1 MSDTETNFGIE
12 LQTMKKAM
20 ADVLGTDYAMKCSAL
35 ETKLQQMES
44 THKAEVLGLQKQL
57 NKLLESACTQ
67 TRALPEVTGE

>member
-1 MSDTETNFGIE
+1 MSETETNFGIE
-12 LQTMKKAM
+12 LQAMRKAM
-20 ADVLGTDYAMKCSAL
+20 ADVQGTDYAMKCRAL

-44 THKAEVLGLQKQL
+44 THKAEVLGLQEQL

>member
-1 MSDTETNFGIE
+1 MSESQTNFGHE
-12 LQTMKKAM
+12 MQAMKKAM

-44 THKAEVLGLQKQL
+44 THKAEVLGLQEQL